1 MSKFEVNK
9 YNIDLMKRIDKY
21 QREILKEGEHPKN
34 VTDANREP
42 KRLTGGSRYVLPSG
56 EVDKMD
62 DQVLTVNVSRDELKA
77 GVQPRVKLNN
87 KQKQMVKAFGGVNRL
102 KKAQRWR
109 DFSVDTLN
117 DGLDLVDKGLTIRA
131 KHDPR
136 AQAQKSISKAFGGKV
151 NRLKKAKRW
160 TGFTVDTLNDGL
172 DLVDKGLTIRA
183 KHDPRAQ
190 AQKSISKAFGG
201 NVSKKRLETA
211 INKLESYMSGVGP
224 KPTKLQMELLQK
236 TGVIEEGVKTAK
248 KSVKKASMSAKKA
261 PSAWVQHVQKYARD
275 HNISYKDAMSK
286 ARSSYKR

>member
-21 QREILKEGEHPKN
+21 QREILKEGEQPKN

-77 GVQPRVKLNN
+77 GK
-87 KQKQMVKAFGGVNRL
+87 VNRL

-211 INKLESYMSGVGP
+211 INKLESYMSGIGP

-236 TGVIEEGVKTAK
+236 MGVIEEGVKTAK